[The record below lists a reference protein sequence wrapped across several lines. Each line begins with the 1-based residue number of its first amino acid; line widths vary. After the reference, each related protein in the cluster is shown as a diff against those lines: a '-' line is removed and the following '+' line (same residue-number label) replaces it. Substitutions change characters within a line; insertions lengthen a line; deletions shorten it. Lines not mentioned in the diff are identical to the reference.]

1 MSNFPAIPKERW
13 SLLPGGYMV
22 SDKGRVYSLPRRVNI
37 GYGSTR
43 LIGGYFLKMSKRNEY
58 CRVNIRAMK
67 GAVLVHR
74 LVANAFLPNPEG
86 KETVNHKDGNKSNN
100 DVSNL
105 EWATNSENVSHAW
118 ESGLCS
124 NDKAIYCVS
133 TGKLYPSLES
143 ACAEYGLTKGN
154 LSTHLRGGQH
164 TWGGHVWRYANA

>member
-58 CRVNIRAMK
+58 CRVNISEGCRAGSQASGK
-67 GAVLVHR
+67 S
-74 LVANAFLPNPEG
+74 FLPNPEG

-105 EWATNSENVSHAW
+105 EWATNSENVSHA
-118 ESGLCS
+118 C
-124 NDKAIYCVS
+124 DKAIYCVS